1 MGWRIGRI
9 GTVKNL
15 NLFYVNLFL
24 KMRPLFLIIVLTN
37 MHYLNAQI
45 ENTFDLKRRNL
56 SLNINYDESG
66 FFSEGYFHY
75 KTTSNYFGEFSIN
88 GLSMDN
94 NRTFYSLSLGSIRTL
109 SPKTTVGFGYSNYFD
124 NNYDLE
130 HEVFLGT
137 NYHFISS
144 IIYFDPLQK
153 DISLQGIVNINSM
166 FQNLPLEL
174 DFSIT
179 KDNSVT
185 ELFLNTAKIFNNN
198 LFIGYIFSREQQESF
213 DEISYSK
220 NGKTGTYF
228 VEIIEQSFFNEIYI
242 GIYF

>member
-24 KMRPLFLIIVLTN
+24 KMRSLFLIIVLTN

-88 GLSMDN
+88 GLSICLLYTSD
-94 NRTFYSLSLGSIRTL
+94 
-109 SPKTTVGFGYSNYFD
+109 
-124 NNYDLE
+124 
-130 HEVFLGT
+130 
-137 NYHFISS
+137 
-144 IIYFDPLQK
+144 
-153 DISLQGIVNINSM
+153 
-166 FQNLPLEL
+166 
-174 DFSIT
+174 
-179 KDNSVT
+179 
-185 ELFLNTAKIFNNN
+185 AA
-198 LFIGYIFSREQQESF
+198 
-213 DEISYSK
+213 DE
-220 NGKTGTYF
+220 
-228 VEIIEQSFFNEIYI
+228 
-242 GIYF
+242 